1 MNFKLARLVSQKSA
15 TGRIWKGRS
24 IALSFILITWLF
36 WITTSSPVQTFKHH
50 VGLSHK
56 FGNVHASS
64 YPDIQKLVELKEEL
78 EYLKLSHHKSPFKLI
93 TTKQKQLAD
102 GTLDKKHVP
111 KSELKLLRNWHSSPK
126 NKQCSYLIAG
136 IYDQFADW
144 NNMDMFNYYQEND
157 RSNSVFELIVE
168 RLRIYDYCFLDGD
181 SNTIEV
187 FHEDILATRNITVE
201 DYNIRMFPLFNIPSI
216 DGEVMATGTVKKEE
230 VLWPNI
236 YNIDPRKEFAEL
248 KAPLPHSLYQVDVHE
263 YNMNFWKN
271 WLNASTGKGI
281 VTTMRKEDLPMFRR
295 LITILKRHN
304 NILPIQIVTT
314 GAELNDDSIKVL
326 LEMSKKYGQKIQ
338 VIDCTPIINKFFSDY
353 KFHGFLNKFAASLF
367 NTFEEAILIDVDVVP
382 FISPIEFFDIERYKD
397 TGMYLYRD
405 RRLDNLLPDSCR
417 VFMSGLEPSIQE
429 KQLIGTKIKYDK
441 KWSVEHRGIDSRH
454 LDSPEDVAYKSY
466 MHDQDFHVVDSGLV
480 IFNKKKHF
488 ASLLMSTYLGF
499 DYAASGCSWGD
510 KELFWLGSIYG
521 GDDFAVAPKE
531 GAIVGE
537 LQQDA
542 KNLNKYSICSAQL
555 AHVDDNNK
563 LVWING
569 GLKTCKFE
577 NEAKYDFEHKPE
589 YFKER
594 YGTVEKLQ
602 SLQNDSITIN
612 AVIVPDVFYTE
623 WLRIAEC
630 RGYTYCYTLD
640 LASKGASDYS
650 YIVKYSAE
658 QYDFYNE
665 ISTLWSSV

>member
-1 MNFKLARLVSQKSA
+1 MNFKLARMVSQKSA
-15 TGRIWKGRS
+15 TARIWKGRC
-24 IALSFILITWLF
+24 IALSFILVTWLI
-36 WITTSSPVQTFKHH
+36 WTTTFSPGQTLQHH
-50 VGLSHK
+50 VGLSGK
-56 FGNVHASS
+56 FGNLETNS
-64 YPDIQKLVELKEEL
+64 YSDIQKLVALKEEL
-78 EYLKLSHHKSPFKLI
+78 EYLKLSHYRSPFKFV
-93 TTKQKQLAD
+93 TTKQKQLLD
-102 GTLDKKHVP
+102 GKLDKKLFS
-111 KSELKLLRNWHSSPK
+111 KSELNLLKNWHSSPK
-126 NKQCSYLIAG
+126 SKQCSYLIAG
-136 IYDQFADW
+136 IYDQFPDW
-144 NNMDMFNYYQEND
+144 NNMDMFNYYEEND

-181 SNTIEV
+181 SNTTEV
-187 FHEDILATRNITVE
+187 FQEDILDARHISVE

-216 DGEVMATGTVKKEE
+216 DDELLTGTVKTEE

-236 YNIDPRKEFAEL
+236 YDLDPSKDADNIKVS
-248 KAPLPHSLYQVDVHE
+248 LPHFLHEIDVHE

-271 WLNASTGKGI
+271 WLKFSTGKGI
-281 VTTMRKEDLPMFRR
+281 VTTMRKEDLPMFKR
-295 LITILKRHN
+295 LVTILKRHDN
-304 NILPIQIVTT
+304 KLPIQIVTT
-314 GAELNDDSIKVL
+314 GEEMDQESINYL
-326 LEMSKKYGQKIQ
+326 LGLSKQSGQRIQ
-338 VIDCTPIINKFFSDY
+338 IVDCTPIINKFFSDY
-353 KFHGFLNKFAASLF
+353 KFHGFLNKFSASLF

-405 RRLDNLLPDSCR
+405 RRLDNLLPNSCR
-417 VFMSGLEPSIQE
+417 TFMGGLEPSIQE

-441 KWSVEHRGIDSRH
+441 KWSTEHKGIDSRH
-454 LDSPEDVAYKSY
+454 LASPEDVVYKSY
-466 MHDQDFHVVDSGLV
+466 MHDQEFHVVDSGLV

-521 GDDFAVAPKE
+521 GGDFAVAPKE

-542 KNLNKYSICSAQL
+542 QNQNKYSICSAQL

-577 NEAKYDFEHKPE
+577 DEARYDFHYKPE
-589 YFKER
+589 YFTER

-602 SLQNDSITIN
+602 ALQNESITIN
-612 AVIVPDVFYTE
+612 AVIVPDVYYSE
-623 WLRIAEC
+623 WLRIDEC